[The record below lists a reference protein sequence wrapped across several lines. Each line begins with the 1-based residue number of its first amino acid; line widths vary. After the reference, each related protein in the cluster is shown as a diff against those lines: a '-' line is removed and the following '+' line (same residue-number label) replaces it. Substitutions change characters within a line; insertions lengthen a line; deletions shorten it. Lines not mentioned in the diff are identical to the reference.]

1 MSQNNPSFFY
11 SEGISKVEPRDSH
24 AVCNLWM
31 HPPASPC
38 PNLFAEAEPP
48 KNFVP
53 SDVARSFMPDIAG
66 YISEMVELLLKGDG
80 DREREREIFLWLGGD
95 LSQQLCD

>member
-1 MSQNNPSFFY
+1 
-11 SEGISKVEPRDSH
+11 
-24 AVCNLWM
+24 
-31 HPPASPC
+31 
-38 PNLFAEAEPP
+38 
-48 KNFVP
+48 
-53 SDVARSFMPDIAG
+53 MPDIAG